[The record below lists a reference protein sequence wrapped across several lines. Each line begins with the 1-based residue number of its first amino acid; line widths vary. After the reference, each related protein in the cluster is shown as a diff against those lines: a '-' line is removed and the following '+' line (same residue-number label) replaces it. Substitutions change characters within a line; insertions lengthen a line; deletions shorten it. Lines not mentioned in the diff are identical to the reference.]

1 MILKTF
7 LTGEAAMAAPPA
19 QSVTPASTTDA
30 GATALETTEAL
41 TIDDLAAATRVP
53 SRTIRFYAAKGL
65 LPPPVM
71 KGRVAFY
78 GAPHRERLGL
88 IAQLQDRGLKIDA
101 IRDLMRHIDKGEV
114 DVSEWLGVQAQM
126 KSSWANDQPRTV
138 SHDELIGL
146 VGFDRV
152 GLVAEL
158 VRLQLVER
166 KGEVYLVPSPAL
178 LSMVTQLEQ
187 SGIDLETSVAAE
199 RIFRKHINRAVTET
213 VSHFF
218 TAAER
223 GQIALRTEGAGILD
237 TLRPTAM
244 DAVKVVF
251 AQEMEK
257 ALRERAT
264 SGKLPPRWAKK

>member
-7 LTGEAAMAAPPA
+7 LTGEAAMATAPADTTKPA
-19 QSVTPASTTDA
+19 TEADGST
-30 GATALETTEAL
+30 TALEAPEAL
-41 TIDDLAAATRVP
+41 TIDDLAAASRVP

-65 LPPPVM
+65 LPAPVM

-101 IRDLMRHIDKGEV
+101 IRDLIRHIDRGEV

-138 SHDELIGL
+138 THDELIAL

-166 KGEVYLVPSPAL
+166 KGDVYLVPSPAL

-187 SGIDLETSVAAE
+187 TGIDLETSIAAE
-199 RIFRKHINRAVTET
+199 RIFRKHINRAVTEMVT
-213 VSHFF
+213 HFF

-223 GQIALRTEGAGILD
+223 GHVALRSEGAGLLD

-251 AQEMEK
+251 GQEMEK

-264 SGKLPPRWAKK
+264 SGKLPARWAKK